1 MPINIQEKRIT
12 FEKDGSEKG
21 QRRGC
26 GVYSRGTRGLEEES
40 QGSNLRD
47 GKEQTS
53 EDLGRAGKGPGVDSG
68 WRQAFL
74 RI

>member
-1 MPINIQEKRIT
+1 MRKAGE
-12 FEKDGSEKG
+12 GG
-21 QRRGC
+21 VL
-26 GVYSRGTRGLEEES
+26 VYSRGTRVLEEES

-68 WRQAFL
+68 WRQKPS
-74 RI
+74 

>member
-1 MPINIQEKRIT
+1 MRKAGE
-12 FEKDGSEKG
+12 GG
-21 QRRGC
+21 VL
-26 GVYSRGTRGLEEES
+26 VYSRGTRGLEDES

-68 WRQAFL
+68 WRQKPS
-74 RI
+74 